1 VTGFRITK
9 AEERV
14 MRHIGTAIG
23 TLLVVAAVAGTA
35 QAGDP
40 GKGQELHYENC
51 LSCHGTEAY
60 TRADRKIASLDSLI
74 TQVNRCNV
82 SLGTGWFDDEVESV
96 ANYLNENY
104 YKF

>member
-1 VTGFRITK
+1 
-9 AEERV
+9 
-14 MRHIGTAIG
+14 MRHFGTAIG
-23 TLLVVAAVAGTA
+23 TLFVVAVTGAA

-40 GKGQELHYENC
+40 GKGHELHYENC

-60 TRADRKIASLDSLI
+60 TREDRKIGSLDSLI

-82 SLGTGWFDDEVESV
+82 SLGTGWFDDEVEAV